1 MTSEDWINNYID
13 AEVRLIRS
21 LPIKDIDAFIGSES
35 DKLRLKPINKV
46 TEHEV
51 FFLRLVNSRV

>member
-21 LPIKDIDAFIGSES
+21 LPIKDIDTFIGIVEEAHQE
-35 DKLRLKPINKV
+35 DHGGVERQAHREDGPD
-46 TEHEV
+46 
-51 FFLRLVNSRV
+51 

>member
-21 LPIKDIDAFIGSES
+21 LPIKDIDDFIGIVEEAHSN
-35 DKLRLKPINKV
+35 DKQLFILSLI
-46 TEHEV
+46 HI
-51 FFLRLVNSRV
+51 